1 VIREA
6 PADAAPALPPG
17 ALDAVLGADS
27 VSTLLKVVKPLP
39 NLTEEQ
45 ARALLA
51 QVQAGQAAQERQT
64 ALTQPSTDLARAI
77 TQGYAAWERLILSH
91 VRLVVRFAQ
100 RHHSERVALEERV
113 QAGLLGLTQAIA
125 QCDGRL
131 ECDFL
136 IFACRAVHRAIHEGL
151 EATRAIRRTRSQER
165 MTHAQRELTASLGR
179 EPTVAEIASHAGMRV
194 STVMAALDAEAGMA
208 SLDAPLRADEPVTLA
223 DLVADTQALTPEALL
238 LAREA
243 VQERRKALGGALATL
258 EPEARRVLA
267 LRFGLEGEARGV
279 TEVARAMG
287 WSVPQVQKVEAGA
300 LAALRAGKGA
310 GSG

>member
-1 VIREA
+1 
-6 PADAAPALPPG
+6 
-17 ALDAVLGADS
+17 
-27 VSTLLKVVKPLP
+27 
-39 NLTEEQ
+39 
-45 ARALLA
+45 
-51 QVQAGQAAQERQT
+51 
-64 ALTQPSTDLARAI
+64 
-77 TQGYAAWERLILSH
+77 
-91 VRLVVRFAQ
+91 
-100 RHHSERVALEERV
+100 
-113 QAGLLGLTQAIA
+113 
-125 QCDGRL
+125 
-131 ECDFL
+131 
-136 IFACRAVHRAIHEGL
+136 
-151 EATRAIRRTRSQER
+151 

-179 EPTVAEIASHAGMRV
+179 EPTVAEIASHARMRV
-194 STVMAALDAEAGMA
+194 STVMAALDAEASMA
-208 SLDAPLRADEPVTLA
+208 SLDAPLWADEPVTLA